1 MAAYISF
8 QPSDFFST
16 KLYTGT
22 SSTQNI
28 TGFGYQPDMT
38 WIKQRDGGNSHD
50 LYDAVRGAG
59 ERIRPSSDVVQND
72 RSGIDSVSAWISD
85 GFTLIGANGAN
96 NESGLTYVTW
106 DWKANGAGSS
116 NTDGGINTTAT
127 SANTTSGVSICTWT
141 GTGSASTIGH
151 GLGVVPEWIVVK
163 SLSNAYKW
171 YVWQKSYSA
180 EMNIYNHLDTTAAA
194 TTDTSAF
201 GSTAPTSTVFPIGTG
216 NAGTNTSGHTYVA
229 YCFASIKGFSNV
241 GQYEGNTGTTTGA
254 PFIYTGFRPG
264 LVIIKARGQTTNW
277 IISDSKRLGYNV
289 DNNPL
294 YTDVDVAEGTAN
306 NLDLLSNGFKI
317 RNGSG
322 SGSVN
327 EINTDGEIYSYIAF
341 AEFPI
346 VSSNSK
352 AGTAR

>member
-1 MAAYISF
+1 MAYISF
-8 QPSDFFST
+8 QPKDFFNT

-22 SSTQNI
+22 GASNAQ
-28 TGFGYQPDMT
+28 TGVDFQPDMT
-38 WIKQRDGGNSHD
+38 WLKSRSAATAHY
-50 LYDAVRGAG
+50 LFDAVRGATKAMF
-59 ERIRPSSDVVQND
+59 PSSTDVEATNAEYLKSFD
-72 RSGIDSVSAWISD
+72 SD
-85 GFTLIGANGAN
+85 GFTVGTNAGINDN
-96 NESGLTYVTW
+96 TVTYVGW
-106 DWKANGAGSS
+106 NWKANGAGSS
-116 NTDGGINTTAT
+116 NEDGGINTTAT
-127 SANTTSGVSICTWT
+127 SANATSGVSICTWT
-141 GTGSASTIGH
+141 GTGSASSIGH
-151 GLGVVPEWIVVK
+151 GLGVAPEWIVVK
-163 SLSNAYKW
+163 STSNAYKW
-171 YVWQKSYSA
+171 YVWQKSYSD
-180 EMNIYNHLDTTAAA
+180 EMNIYNHLDTTAAG

-216 NAGTNTSGHTYVA
+216 NAGTNTSGHTYLA
-229 YCFASIKGFSNV
+229 YCFASIKGFSKV
-241 GQYEGNTGTTTGA
+241 GMYKGNTGTTTGA

-294 YTDVDVAEGTAN
+294 YTDVDVAAGTAN

-327 EINTDGEIYSYIAF
+327 EINTNGEIYSYIAF

-352 AGTAR
+352 SGTAR